1 MRKNHKKIKKIAL
14 IICIPV
20 ILAISYFIL
29 STIKYQ
35 RLVNE
40 GSVLAD
46 NQCLK
51 VNPVIIDRKN
61 SYIKSIQALKDND
74 YKEYE
79 KQTDIYFKASKQYV
93 SLQSDW
99 LDTQKKYINRWD
111 FQYFNPSYV
120 KTAAKY
126 QYDSRMADMESTKFL
141 IDSYEVSQL
150 NKSLSEELALK
161 SMEKIKTRNDL
172 DKKYSDIW
180 DNPGKLDWRT
190 RFIKVPASKC
200 PDENFNIPDVED
212 FLNPKSVPSNI
223 YQPVS

>member
-1 MRKNHKKIKKIAL
+1 MIKKF
-14 IICIPV
+14 PHKNK
-20 ILAISYFIL
+20 ILAIFCGLLALIAGYLIF
-29 STIKYQ
+29 STFEYQ

-46 NQCLK
+46 NQCMK

-61 SYIKSIQALKDND
+61 SYIKSIQALKDDN

-79 KQTDIYFKASKQYV
+79 KQTDNYFKASNQYV
-93 SLQSDW
+93 SLQTEW
-99 LDTQKKYINRWD
+99 LDTQKKYMDKWD
-111 FQYFNPSYV
+111 FQYFSPSYI
-120 KTAAKY
+120 KNAAKY
-126 QYDSRMADMESTKFL
+126 QYESRKADMDSTKLL
-141 IDSYEVSQL
+141 IESYEVAQL

-161 SMEKIKTRNDL
+161 SMGKIKIRNDAE
-172 DKKYSDIW
+172 KKYSDIW

-212 FLNPKSVPSNI
+212 FLNPKSVPANLG
-223 YQPVS
+223 QPVS

>member
-1 MRKNHKKIKKIAL
+1 MRKKHRYFKRFIAVIV
-14 IICIPV
+14 IIV
-20 ILAISYFIL
+20 ALALCYFIY
-29 STIKYQ
+29 SIFAYQ
-35 RLVNE
+35 KIVNE
-40 GSVLAD
+40 GSILAD

-51 VNPVIIDRKN
+51 VNPVIINRKN

-79 KQTDIYFKASKQYV
+79 KQTDIYFKASRQYV

-161 SMEKIKTRNDL
+161 SMEKIKIRNDL
-172 DKKYSDIW
+172 DKKYSEIW

-212 FLNPKSVPSNI
+212 FLNPKSTPANFG
-223 YQPVS
+223 QPVS

>member
-1 MRKNHKKIKKIAL
+1 MRKNHKKFKKIAL

-20 ILAISYFIL
+20 ILAISYSIFSI
-29 STIKYQ
+29 TQYQ

-40 GSVLAD
+40 GSELAD

-51 VNPVIIDRKN
+51 VNPVIIARKN
-61 SYIKSIQALKDND
+61 SYIKSIQALKDNN

-79 KQTDIYFKASKQYV
+79 KQTDSYFMESKQYV
-93 SLQSDW
+93 ALQSEW
-99 LDTQKKYINRWD
+99 LDTQKKYIDKWD
-111 FQYFNPSYV
+111 FQYFNPSYI

-126 QYDSRMADMESTKFL
+126 QYDSRKADMESTKLL
-141 IDSYEVSQL
+141 IDSYEVTQL

-161 SMEKIKTRNDL
+161 SMEKIKIRNDL

-212 FLNPKSVPSNI
+212 FLNPKSVPSNLG
-223 YQPVS
+223 QPVS